1 MQTINHCIQDANG
14 VHARPAGVLAKTA
27 AAFQARASL
36 TFQDKC
42 INAKRMLAI
51 MTLGL
56 QQGDAIRI
64 DIEGEDEVQAAE
76 AIRKVLI

>member
-1 MQTINHCIQDANG
+1 M
-14 VHARPAGVLAKTA
+14 
-27 AAFQARASL
+27 
-36 TFQDKC
+36 
-42 INAKRMLAI
+42 M
-51 MTLGL
+51 LGL

>member
-1 MQTINHCIQDANG
+1 MQTINHCIQAAEG

-27 AAFQARASL
+27 SAFQATVNL
-36 TFQDKC
+36 YFQDKC

-64 DIEGEDEVQAAE
+64 EICGDDEVAAAE
-76 AIRKVLI
+76 AIAKVLM

>member
-1 MQTINHCIQDANG
+1 MQTINHCIQAAEG

-27 AAFQARASL
+27 STYQSTVNL
-36 TFQDKC
+36 YFQDKC

-64 DIEGEDEVQAAE
+64 EICGDDEVAAAE
-76 AIRKVLI
+76 AIAKVLM

>member
-1 MQTINHCIQDANG
+1 MQTINHCIQAAEG
-14 VHARPAGVLAKTA
+14 MHARPAGVLAKTA
-27 AAFQARASL
+27 SAFQSTVNL
-36 TFQDKC
+36 YFQDKC

-64 DIEGEDEVQAAE
+64 DIEGEDEITAAE
-76 AIRKVLI
+76 ALTKVLI

>member
-1 MQTINHCIQDANG
+1 M
-14 VHARPAGVLAKTA
+14 HARPAGVLAKTA
-27 AAFQARASL
+27 SAYQSTVNL
-36 TFQDKC
+36 HFQDKC

-64 DIEGEDEVQAAE
+64 DIEGEDEIAATQALT
-76 AIRKVLI
+76 KVLI